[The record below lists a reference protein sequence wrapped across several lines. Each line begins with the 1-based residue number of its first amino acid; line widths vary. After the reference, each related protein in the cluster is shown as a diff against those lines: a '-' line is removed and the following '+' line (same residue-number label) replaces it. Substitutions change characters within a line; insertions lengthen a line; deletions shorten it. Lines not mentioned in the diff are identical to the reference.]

1 MGTTID
7 AVTAAEALGY
17 DWAREDEEAVESVA
31 DWIEGA
37 IDRAA
42 WRNPLATG
50 PEAVDDDL
58 PVDADALFRPL
69 LVADPAQTV
78 AELREAA
85 VRGYTRRLV
94 EIWRET

>member
-1 MGTTID
+1 MGATIIEQ
-7 AVTAAEALGY
+7 AEALGY

-37 IDRAA
+37 TAPDSRGPAA
-42 WRNPLATG
+42 
-50 PEAVDDDL
+50 DDSYL

-78 AELREAA
+78 TELREAA

>member
-1 MGTTID
+1 MD
-7 AVTAAEALGY
+7 ATQAAEAMGY
-17 DWAREDEEAVESVA
+17 DWARDDEEAVESVA
-31 DWIEGA
+31 DWIEGV

-58 PVDADALFRPL
+58 PVDADALLRPL
-69 LVADPAQTV
+69 LVSDPAQAV
-78 AELREAA
+78 ASLREAA

-94 EIWRET
+94 EIWREA